1 MPILEVQSLTRQ
13 FGGLTAVNDLSFS
26 VEPGEIRG
34 LIGPNG
40 AGKTTTF
47 NVISGFHAPSSGRI
61 VYRGKDIGGMKT
73 SAIAQMGMIRTFQA
87 TTLFQ
92 EFSVL
97 DNVLMGCHLHAH
109 QGFLRTLLGLDTAS
123 KVATMEKALEIL
135 EFFDLQALQGDLAM
149 NLPHGLQR
157 TLGMAVAL
165 AADPKVL
172 LLDEPFTGMNPKE
185 TRSMMRLVGKVHERD
200 VTILLVEHDMRAVM
214 GLCHKITVLNFGCLL
229 AEGSPDEI
237 KCNTD
242 VIEAYLGAAGDAA

>member
-47 NVISGFHAPSSGRI
+47 NMISGFYAPSSGRI
-61 VYRGKDIGGMKT
+61 VYRDQDIGGMKS
-73 SAIAQMGMIRTFQA
+73 SAIAKRGLIRTFQV

-97 DNVLMGCHLHAH
+97 DNVLMGCHLHER
-109 QGFLRTLLGLDTAS
+109 QGFLRTLLGLDTES
-123 KVATMEKALEIL
+123 KAAAMEKTLEIL
-135 EFFDLQALQGDLAM
+135 EFFDLQRLQGDLAM
-149 NLPHGLQR
+149 SLPHGLQR
-157 TLGMAVAL
+157 ALGMAVAL
-165 AADPKVL
+165 AADPKML
-172 LLDEPFTGMNPKE
+172 LLDEPFTGMNPEE
-185 TRSMMRLVGKVHERD
+185 TRSMMELVGRVHERG
-200 VTILLVEHDMRAVM
+200 VTILLVEHDMQAVM
-214 GLCHKITVLNFGCLL
+214 GLCHKITALNFGRLL

-237 KCNTD
+237 KRNPE
-242 VIEAYLGAAGDAA
+242 VIEAYLGTAGDAA